1 MKILEYEGFPNPR
14 RVRIFLAEKGINGI
28 EFEQIDVPAGEH
40 REPAFLAKNSY
51 GGVPTLELDD
61 GGFISETVAICRYFE
76 GLHPEPNLMGDG
88 PAAAAEIEMWQRR
101 IENTMF
107 DTAAAYFH
115 HATKGLGALELY
127 KNDDWGRKNREFY
140 VAGMRKL
147 DAHLDGR
154 RFIAGENF
162 SIADITALC
171 AIDFGKFVDVPI
183 ADDRI
188 NLQRWYDAVSSR
200 PSAAA

>member
-28 EFEQIDVPAGEH
+28 EFEQVDVPAGKH

-115 HATKGLGALELY
+115 HATKGLGALKLY
-127 KNDDWGRKNREFY
+127 QTDDWGRKNREFY

-171 AIDFGKFVDVPI
+171 AIDFGNTKDH
-183 ADDRI
+183 
-188 NLQRWYDAVSSR
+188 
-200 PSAAA
+200 